1 MPFGQHSR
9 LRTMQLVGNFAEAA
23 DAADDVGENDD
34 FAEEDVD
41 TAVYLTRGTGGT
53 QALNVRSRRSRFL

>member
-34 FAEEDVD
+34 FAEDDVD
-41 TAVYLTRGTGGT
+41 TAVYLTRGD
-53 QALNVRSRRSRFL
+53 VRGR